1 MPVLTSSPSRL
12 PRAVLTSSSAVR
24 PDTQEPLVARGGLGA
39 TEFPLLQGEHA
50 AGMWLSSPWLYNTQL
65 LQAAPC

>member
-1 MPVLTSSPSRL
+1 
-12 PRAVLTSSSAVR
+12 
-24 PDTQEPLVARGGLGA
+24 VARGGLGA